1 MDIEKVSGTKG
12 PKPGEKKDRTSTPDS
27 EEFRE
32 MMRAGKVSETEF
44 EKPKKRPKGQGQAKL
59 GGKEEPKA
67 PIPKSS
73 GLPSPY
79 DSYSQNQ
86 PPVREFIEEPEQPLE
101 QKQNKKTKKE
111 KKKEAEELALY
122 QKGKLKEAPKTTKEE
137 DEAKA
142 KAPKVKAT
150 SGKETSQAPS
160 DKTIKPTTEA
170 KKPKEDK
177 EKEPEKPQVQQ
188 STVLQ
193 EMPPN
198 IATGVQSITA
208 PLTPYL
214 HPDIVPLFEKMV
226 GAVVQLQAK
235 GITTTEVM
243 LNSPAFQSSMFYGSS
258 VVVQKYS
265 TSPAF
270 NIFLRG
276 PTQAVNMFSENLD
289 GLYDAFKKA
298 NINIGRLEA
307 QLEKFT
313 FKRKEK
319 PSSDKDTGNKG

>member
-12 PKPGEKKDRTSTPDS
+12 PKPGEKKDRASTPDS

-32 MMRAGKVSETEF
+32 MMRTGKVSETEF
-44 EKPKKRPKGQGQAKL
+44 EKPKKRPKQQGRAKL
-59 GGKEEPKA
+59 GGKEEPKYST
-67 PIPKSS
+67 PK
-73 GLPSPY
+73 GTNLPSPY

-86 PPVREFIEEPEQPLE
+86 PPVREFTEAPEQPLD

-111 KKKEAEELALY
+111 KKKEDEELALY
-122 QKGKLKEAPKTTKEE
+122 QKGKLKKAPKTTKEE
-137 DEAKA
+137 DEANEKT
-142 KAPKVKAT
+142 PKVKAP

-160 DKTIKPTTEA
+160 DKAIKATTEA
-170 KKPKEDK
+170 KKPKK
-177 EKEPEKPQVQQ
+177 ELENPQVQQ

-198 IATGVQSITA
+198 ISAGVQSITA

-226 GAVVQLQAK
+226 GAIVQLQAK

-243 LNSPAFQSSMFYGSS
+243 LNSAAFQSSMFYGSS
-258 VVVQKYS
+258 IIVQKYS

-289 GLYDAFKKA
+289 GLYDAFRKA

-307 QLEKFT
+307 QLEKYT

-319 PSSDKDTGNKG
+319 PSSDKDAEDKG

>member
-1 MDIEKVSGTKG
+1 MDVEKVGGTKG
-12 PKPGEKKDRTSTPDS
+12 PKPADKKERTSTPDS

-32 MMRAGKVSETEF
+32 MMRTGKVSETEF
-44 EKPKKRPKGQGQAKL
+44 EKPKKRPKQQGQPKL
-59 GGKEEPKA
+59 GGRELPQAPMPKG
-67 PIPKSS
+67 PE
-73 GLPSPY
+73 LPSPY
-79 DSYSQNQ
+79 DGYAQSQ
-86 PPVREFIEEPEQPLE
+86 PPVRESIEEPEQPLE
-101 QKQNKKTKKE
+101 QDKKTKKQ
-111 KKKEAEELALY
+111 KKKEKEELALY

-137 DEAKA
+137 AKA
-142 KAPKVKAT
+142 KAPQVKAP
-150 SGKETSQAPS
+150 SGKETPQAPS
-160 DKTIKPTTEA
+160 EKAIKPTGQA
-170 KKPKEDK
+170 KKSKEEK
-177 EKEPEKPQVQQ
+177 EKEPEKPQIQQ

-198 IATGVQSITA
+198 IASGVQSMTA

-226 GAVVQLQAK
+226 GTIVQLQAK

-258 VVVQKYS
+258 IVVQKYS
-265 TSPAF
+265 TAPAF

-307 QLEKFT
+307 QHEKFT
-313 FKRKEK
+313 FRRKEK
-319 PSSDKDTGNKG
+319 PSSDKDTGGKK